1 MDNVKNIDRTEY
13 FLEKAKQNE
22 PILYTKSIRTATFG
36 EPVRDD
42 SQWFQY
48 RFVEKE
54 APPSVQFGDSFYIDF
69 GNYYVGY
76 LSFEMRMLEQYP
88 DAPVKV
94 HLKFAENL
102 YELMS
107 DYDTYEGTLPG
118 AWLQQETV
126 YIDEPSVI
134 KLPRRYAFRYLKVTI
149 DKMSYFRSPIQLC
162 DFEIQATTSADLMNF
177 KELDEFLES
186 EAITSEIQAIDRVSC
201 RTLENCMQ
209 RVFED
214 GPKRDRRLW
223 LGDLRIQALVG
234 YYTFPSENTLA
245 LIKKCLYLF
254 AGYTE
259 QGGRTPECVF
269 QASNGNRCDG
279 HALTDYSLLFP
290 VCLCDYYEH
299 TSDIELVN
307 ELFDVA
313 DEQLRIGWEDSQ
325 NGIVNTQEGWWTFI
339 DWCPGLKKN
348 TSLQGVFLYA
358 IRKMIALCQ
367 QTGRDEKAEEYLHYE
382 GIFRNTAKEKLYNKE
397 SGYFV
402 NSYDENQLSIHS
414 QVWMILGG
422 VVEGEEAQ
430 NMMRRIMKEQDVKIA
445 VSPYMRHYVV
455 EALILSGMKKEALDY
470 IQSYW
475 GGMVERGADTFWE
488 VYVPDDFYASPC
500 QNPVMNSYCHA
511 WSCSA
516 AYFIRKY
523 YGLNSSKLVKE

>member
-1 MDNVKNIDRTEY
+1 MDIVKNVSRTEY

-54 APPSVQFGDSFYIDF
+54 APQAVQHGDSFYIDF

-76 LSFEMRMLEQYP
+76 LSFEMQMLEQYP

-102 YELMS
+102 YELES
-107 DYDTYEGTLPG
+107 NYDTYEGSLPG
-118 AWLQQETV
+118 SWLQQETV

-134 KLPRRYAFRYLKVTI
+134 KLPRRYAFRYLKFTV
-149 DKMSYFRSPIQLC
+149 DASGYFRGPVRFCNFTI
-162 DFEIQATTSADLMNF
+162 EAMTSADFSVF
-177 KELDEFLES
+177 KKLDGTPKLN
-186 EAITSEIQAIDRVSC
+186 AIDAVSC
-201 RTLENCMQ
+201 HTLENCMQ

-223 LGDLRIQALVG
+223 LGDLRIQALTG

-245 LIKKCLYLF
+245 VIKKCLYLF
-254 AGYTE
+254 AAYTKE
-259 QGGRTPECVF
+259 EGRTPECIF
-269 QASNGNRCDG
+269 QLTNGNRSDG
-279 HALTDYSLLFP
+279 HALVDYSLLFP
-290 VCLCDYYEH
+290 VCVCDYYEH
-299 TSDIELVN
+299 TGDTTVVD
-307 ELFDVA
+307 ELFEVA
-313 DEQLRIGWEDSQ
+313 DLQLRIGWEDSKD
-325 NGIVNTQEGWWTFI
+325 GIVNTQEGWWTFI

-367 QTGRDEKAEEYLHYE
+367 QTGRDEKAKEYSQYEE
-382 GIFRNTAKEKLYNKE
+382 IFRNAAKEKLYDPE
-397 SGYFV
+397 SGYFI
-402 NSYDENQLSIHS
+402 NAYDDQQLSIHS

-422 VVEGEEAQ
+422 VVEGADAKELMQ
-430 NMMRRIMKEQDVKIA
+430 RIMKEKDAKIA
-445 VSPYMRHYVV
+445 VSPYMHHYVV
-455 EALILSGMKKEALDY
+455 EALILSDMKEEALEY
-470 IQSYW
+470 ISSYW

-516 AYFIRKY
+516 AYFIRRY
-523 YGLNSSKLVKE
+523 YGLNDSEHVEE